1 MIDDFKV
8 YGRALNETEINQ
20 LAAKAIQREQ
30 EETVKRKELS

>member
-20 LAAKAIQREQ
+20 LAAKKLYKREQ
-30 EETVKRKELS
+30 RKL

>member
-20 LAAKAIQREQ
+20 LAAKLYKES
-30 EETVKRKELS
+30 KRKL